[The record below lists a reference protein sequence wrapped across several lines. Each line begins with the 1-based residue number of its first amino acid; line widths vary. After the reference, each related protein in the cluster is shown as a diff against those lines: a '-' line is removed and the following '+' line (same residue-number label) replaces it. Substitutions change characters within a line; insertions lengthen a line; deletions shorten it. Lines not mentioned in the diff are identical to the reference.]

1 MIIKNC
7 KIIYKDKI
15 EEGSILIKDGKI
27 EKINTEDFK
36 GEVLDAKGLYLSPGF
51 IDVHIHGA
59 GGYDTMDGTV

>member
-36 GEVLDAKGLYLSPGF
+36 GEVPLLLS
-51 IDVHIHGA
+51 
-59 GGYDTMDGTV
+59 

>member
-27 EKINTEDFK
+27 EIVRSNIHTYKLNMPFK
-36 GEVLDAKGLYLSPGF
+36 GGEN
-51 IDVHIHGA
+51 
-59 GGYDTMDGTV
+59 